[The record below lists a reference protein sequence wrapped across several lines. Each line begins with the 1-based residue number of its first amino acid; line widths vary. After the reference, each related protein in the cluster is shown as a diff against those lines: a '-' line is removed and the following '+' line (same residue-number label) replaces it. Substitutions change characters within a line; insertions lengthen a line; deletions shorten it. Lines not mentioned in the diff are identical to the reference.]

1 MKFKKPPVV
10 EAWIEFK
17 VDLADESKGWDENAA
32 KEFINKHFADFK
44 QQEFFGLVE
53 VKIDPKTREL
63 SQTGMLFERIRAFTK
78 DRDRCIQAGRNL
90 LAFNQIRQGDGEWPG
105 YEQLQDGAFDALQ
118 KYLDFRGLST
128 LVGVSLHYR
137 DIVAIP
143 KGEDGTIKL
152 EDYFAVYPCL
162 PDGLFGAMSR
172 FRIVIQLQEA
182 CKGGNV
188 TLSIQSLP
196 GFVPSEDKGRF
207 AMDWHVS
214 SNQETRDMDSAREW
228 LAEAHSHLMSVF
240 ECAFTSQGLN
250 IFEPEVR

>member
-17 VDLADESKGWDENAA
+17 IALSDESAGWDENAA
-32 KEFINKHFADFK
+32 KEFIHKHFADFK
-44 QQEFFGLVE
+44 QQEFFGLAE
-53 VKIDPKTREL
+53 VKIDPKTRRVL
-63 SQTGMLFERIRAFTK
+63 QTGMLFERIRAFTK

-90 LAFNQIRQGDGEWPG
+90 LAFNQIRQGVGEWLG

-128 LVGVSLHYR
+128 LVGVSLHYL

-143 KGEDGTIKL
+143 KGEDGKIKL
-152 EDYFAVYPCL
+152 EDYFTVYPHL
-162 PDGLFGAMSR
+162 PDGSFGAMSG
-172 FRIVIQLQEA
+172 FRIIMQLPET

-188 TLSIQSLP
+188 TLSIQTLP
-196 GFVPSEDKGRF
+196 SFDPSEDKGRF

-214 SNQETRDMDSAREW
+214 CNQGMYDINSVRKW
-228 LAEAHSHLMSVF
+228 LAEARNDLDGVF
-240 ECAFTSQGLN
+240 KSAFTQRGLDL
-250 IFEPEVR
+250 FEPEGR